1 MKCREVLKQ
10 YSSAMDG
17 NVQDEEL
24 RVLQRHIR
32 NCPDCSL
39 RAHQL
44 NSLKGSLRAMPR
56 RTPPAELN
64 TSLRVVASQACSQ
77 QSQLTEAG
85 SAFFYRLDVIRVWGN
100 NLMRPV
106 ALPAAGGLMAAIFL
120 FSMIM
125 PTFTVRAAGA
135 VKEDVATVLTTQASL
150 AHSRSYGSI
159 SEEIVVDVYVDG
171 NGRMLDYT
179 VPAGQVW
186 QYDPETR
193 RCIENWLLCSQFTPA
208 TWFGR
213 PTYGRVRISVS
224 GSVSKLDVE
233 G

>member
-1 MKCREVLKQ
+1 M
-10 YSSAMDG
+10 
-17 NVQDEEL
+17 
-24 RVLQRHIR
+24 
-32 NCPDCSL
+32 
-39 RAHQL
+39 
-44 NSLKGSLRAMPR
+44 
-56 RTPPAELN
+56 
-64 TSLRVVASQACSQ
+64 
-77 QSQLTEAG
+77 
-85 SAFFYRLDVIRVWGN
+85 
-100 NLMRPV
+100 
-106 ALPAAGGLMAAIFL
+106 
-120 FSMIM
+120 
-125 PTFTVRAAGA
+125 
-135 VKEDVATVLTTQASL
+135 LTTQASL

-186 QYDPETR
+186 QNDPETR